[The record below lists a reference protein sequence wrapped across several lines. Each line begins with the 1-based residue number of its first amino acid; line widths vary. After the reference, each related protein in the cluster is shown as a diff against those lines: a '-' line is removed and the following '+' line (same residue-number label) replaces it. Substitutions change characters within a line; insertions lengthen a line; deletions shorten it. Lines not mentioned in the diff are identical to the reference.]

1 MKTGTT
7 IGLGLFGGGIILII
21 IYGIIQGFE
30 ELTQAMDLIT
40 MFLLG
45 IIIIGFLVL
54 LATIVM
60 EQRKDTKKTMEH
72 IKKEDLKP

>member
-1 MKTGTT
+1 MKTVTT
-7 IGLGLFGGGIILII
+7 IGLALFGGGIILLI

-40 MFLLG
+40 MTLSG

-54 LATIVM
+54 LGTIVI

>member
-1 MKTGTT
+1 MKTTTT
-7 IGLGLFGGGIILII
+7 IGLSLFGGGIILLI

-30 ELTQAMDLIT
+30 ELAQAMDFIT
-40 MFLLG
+40 IALSG

-54 LATIVM
+54 LVSIVM

>member
-7 IGLGLFGGGIILII
+7 IGLALFGGGIILLI

-40 MFLLG
+40 MALSG

-54 LATIVM
+54 LSTIVI

>member
-1 MKTGTT
+1 MKTETT
-7 IGLGLFGGGIILII
+7 IGLALFGGGIILLI
-21 IYGIIQGFE
+21 IYGIVQGFE

-40 MFLLG
+40 MILSG
-45 IIIIGFLVL
+45 VIIIGFIVL
-54 LATIVM
+54 LVSIVM